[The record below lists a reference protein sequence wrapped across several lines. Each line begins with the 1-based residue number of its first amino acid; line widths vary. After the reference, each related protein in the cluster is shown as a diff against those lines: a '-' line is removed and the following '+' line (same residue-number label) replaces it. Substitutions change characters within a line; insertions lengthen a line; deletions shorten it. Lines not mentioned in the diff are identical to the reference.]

1 MQIALLLTLLMTS
14 LGSDSSFV
22 YDTQQDRIGRLDHI
36 TMCIRWFPRTSWSTE
51 TCLPNDTGYSDG
63 DFLPDTDYVEIEEEN
78 LGDFLR
84 DDYPNEELLE
94 EMEDWRKDQ
103 IDRGIDTYEKER
115 NPQGPEIVDYVPDYP

>member
-14 LGSDSSFV
+14 LGSDSSFI
-22 YDTQQDRIGRLDHI
+22 YDTQKDRIGKLDHI

-51 TCLPNDTGYSDG
+51 TCLPKDSDDG
-63 DFLPDTDYVEIEEEN
+63 FLPDSNYVEIEEED

-84 DDYPNEELLE
+84 DDYPDEELLE
-94 EMEDWRKDQ
+94 EMEDWKQDQ
-103 IDRGIDTYEKER
+103 IDHGIDTEGKER